1 MWVVIKYK
9 KNQYCSLSKELM
21 NTFGKGIK
29 FYKPTIR
36 FEKSSIKKKIY
47 K

>member
-9 KNQYCSLSKELM
+9 KNQYYSLVKEFV
-21 NTFGKGIK
+21 NTFGEDVE

-36 FEKSSIKKKIY
+36 CEKSSIKKVHK
-47 K
+47 